1 VHPDDDAPGLVPGAI
16 AGRPMRRISNLRAL
30 TLSFYSRELYR
41 EVAHEWLGAGVIYL
55 LLVTLLSVVPALIA
69 MQVHLTRFASREA
82 GPILAQIPPIEI
94 RHGHVLAAAP
104 MPLVIRDARGG
115 AIAILD
121 TTGQVTSLDSTDA
134 RVLVTAT
141 HVIVRKSS
149 AEIRTF
155 ALSRVGHFKMDGAR
169 AARWV
174 RMIVTWC
181 AVVVSPF
188 VLAGLFLFRLMQ
200 VIVFAAI
207 GALLARPLGVRLPF
221 APLMRLAAVA
231 FTPVFVIDTVRGAAG
246 QHVPLWGLLTMVIA
260 LVYLIFAL
268 QANRDPGPALADA
281 VPPTE

>member
-1 VHPDDDAPGLVPGAI
+1 
-16 AGRPMRRISNLRAL
+16 MRRTSNLRAL
-30 TLSFYSRELYR
+30 PLSFFSRELYR
-41 EVAHEWLGAGVIYL
+41 EVAREWLGAGVVYL
-55 LLVTLLSVVPALIA
+55 LLVTLLCVVPPLIA
-69 MQVHLTRFASREA
+69 MQVHVTRFASREA

-104 MPLVIRDARGG
+104 MPLVIRDAKGG

-121 TTGQVTSLDSTDA
+121 TTGQVSSLDSTEA

-141 HVIVRKSS
+141 HVMVRKSA

-169 AARWV
+169 AARWLQL
-174 RMIVTWC
+174 IVTWC
-181 AVVVSPF
+181 ALAVSPF
-188 VLAGLFLFRLMQ
+188 VFAGLFLFRLMQ

-207 GALLARPLGVRLPF
+207 GALLARPLGVRLAF

-231 FTPVFVIDTVRGAAG
+231 FTPVFVIDTVRGASG
-246 QHVPLWGLLTMVIA
+246 QHVPLWWLLTLVLA

-268 QANRDPGPALADA
+268 QANREPGPTPADA
-281 VPPTE
+281 IPPAE